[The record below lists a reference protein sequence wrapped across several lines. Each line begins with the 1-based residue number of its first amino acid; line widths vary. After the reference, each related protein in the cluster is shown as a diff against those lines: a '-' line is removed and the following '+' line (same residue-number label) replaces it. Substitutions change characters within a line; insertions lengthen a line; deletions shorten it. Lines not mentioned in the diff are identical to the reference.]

1 MFGLATYSVLIA
13 VLIVGTIR
21 RPAVAFAG
29 VLCLY
34 GLKQWGQN
42 TTTLLVQYR
51 MATNL
56 IVGALVLVAVAIL
69 AFGDR
74 TKFDFK
80 MPTNWKFAVALY
92 FYAFMTLLLAPDFDA
107 SLKQWSLQ
115 WPYVVTFV
123 IFLPL
128 VLNSMADV
136 RIAITATVL
145 VGGAICALALFA
157 GNWGLRGLVILGDIY
172 EQQTNPLAIAS
183 LGGTVFL
190 GALFLLRIPQPVWRK
205 ILLAALI
212 PIGIAVIFRSQSR
225 GQLGAAAL
233 AGAIGWLFASRKAIG
248 VRLFSLVVAGVFVGA
263 MGWWVFDQLHVDA
276 QRFSGD
282 LAGSDAEGRLE
293 MARTLL
299 GEAARSPGS
308 LIFGLGNSSSY
319 YYLGIYPH
327 ITALE
332 VLAEEG
338 LVGFMLYAAFIVFTF
353 AGAAR
358 LFGAMNDT
366 SAIGDRVAAA
376 AVLSL
381 FMFELMLSMKQGTFL
396 TSTYVIAYA
405 TIIARM
411 GNWQMGDDQAV
422 AQEPLAQKP
431 APLYPNLMR

>member
-1 MFGLATYSVLIA
+1 M
-13 VLIVGTIR
+13 LIVGTIR

-42 TTTLLVQYR
+42 TSALLVQYR

-56 IVGALVLVAVAIL
+56 IVGALVLAAVAIL
-69 AFGDR
+69 TFGDR
-74 TKFDFK
+74 TRFDYR
-80 MPTNWKFAVALY
+80 MPTNWKLAVTLY
-92 FYAFMTLLLAPDFDA
+92 VYAFMTLVLAPDLDA
-107 SLKQWSLQ
+107 SLKLWALQ
-115 WPYVVTFV
+115 WPYIVTFV
-123 IFLPL
+123 LFLPL

-136 RIAITATVL
+136 RTALSAAVL

-157 GNWGLRGLVILGDIY
+157 GNWGPRGLIILGDIY

-190 GALFLLRIPQPVWRK
+190 GALFLMRMPQPWWRR

-233 AGAIGWLFASRKAIG
+233 AAAIGWLFASRKAIG
-248 VRLFSLVVAGVFVGA
+248 TKVFSLAVTGVLVGSI
-263 MGWWVFDQLHVDA
+263 GWWVFDQLQVDA
-276 QRFSGD
+276 QRFSGA
-282 LAGSDAEGRLE
+282 LAENDAEGRLQ

-299 GEAARSPGS
+299 GEAARSPLS

-319 YYLGIYPH
+319 HYLGIYPH

-338 LVGFMLYAAFIVFTF
+338 LLGFMLYAAFIVTTL
-353 AGAAR
+353 ASAAR
-358 LFGAMNDT
+358 LFGAMNDH
-366 SAIGDRVAAA
+366 SSSGDRVAAA
-376 AVLSL
+376 AVMSL
-381 FMFELMLSMKQGTFL
+381 FMFELMLSMKQGTYL
-396 TSTYVIAYA
+396 SSTYVIAYA
-405 TIIARM
+405 TVIARM
-411 GNWQMGDDQAV
+411 ANWQAGGDTAV

-431 APLYPNLMR
+431 VPLYSNLMR